1 MPRQVTCVRTRGE
14 RLPPHQR
21 ISHLGG
27 AGWTASEESAIA
39 LLHEDLNAFYLET
52 SAGTVYL
59 VLRLEADREYLT
71 TESDGL
77 DPTTLLA
84 LPECPRPPVD

>member
-39 LLHEDLNAFYLET
+39 LLHEDLNAFYL
-52 SAGTVYL
+52 
-59 VLRLEADREYLT
+59 
-71 TESDGL
+71 
-77 DPTTLLA
+77 
-84 LPECPRPPVD
+84 